1 MPYPPAH
8 YVVIHH
14 NNCCDGFTAAWI
26 ANRAI
31 RNTPEITAEYIG
43 VNYNESYEHLKEKI
57 RGKKV
62 LVFDFAFPR
71 ELMIEFNA
79 LAAKFEVFDHH
90 KTGEAECAGL
100 DFCLFDMTKSGAMLA
115 WERMCPGDLS
125 VEKLVRYVQDYDL
138 WQFKMDESEAINAVV
153 HATEKTFDKWDTL
166 AHRLTNC
173 VEYESVVREGRLILS
188 MEKNHVES
196 ACKYASTAIIQGH
209 RVPLINN
216 PNLISKTLAKL
227 ALGKPFAAA
236 FFMRKDGKFVFS
248 LRSNKDTGLDVSKIA
263 EGFPGGG
270 GHKNAAGFTIS
281 INDFTTIWDTIEQ
294 VEGHP

>member
-1 MPYPPAH
+1 MSYPPAH
-8 YVVIHH
+8 YVVIYH
-14 NNCCDGFTAAWI
+14 NNCCDGFTAAWL
-26 ANRAI
+26 ADRVI
-31 RNTPEITAEYIG
+31 RNLPEIKAEYVG

-71 ELMIEFNA
+71 ELMIEFA
-79 LAAKFEVFDHH
+79 GLAKSFEVFDHH
-90 KTGEAECAGL
+90 KTGQAECEGL

-115 WERMCPGDLS
+115 WERMCPRDTS

-153 HATEKTFDKWDTL
+153 HSTEKTFGQWDILASRIGDKDEVI
-166 AHRLTNC
+166 N
-173 VEYESVVREGRLILS
+173 VIREGKLILR
-188 MEKNHVES
+188 MEKNHVETS
-196 ACKYASTAIIQGH
+196 AKYASTAIIQGH

-227 ALGKPFAAA
+227 AIDQPFAAA

-248 LRSNKDTGLDVSKIA
+248 LRSNKETGLDVSKIA
-263 EGFPGGG
+263 EKFPGGG
-270 GHKNAAGFTIS
+270 GHKNAAGFTVS
-281 INDFTTIWDTIEQ
+281 INDFTAIWDTIEQ